1 MNKRENSNFTLLY
14 QLMPCIYCSMDV
26 ASAPLSTSVPPIGQ
40 RISPYLSR
48 SLASKE
54 ESSNFVCQKGAIHAS
69 LNSEM
74 RFESEKSTENVRKR
88 IYRKDEFNDF
98 VKRRRSVVYADS

>member
-1 MNKRENSNFTLLY
+1 
-14 QLMPCIYCSMDV
+14 MDV
-26 ASAPLSTSVPPIGQ
+26 ALAPLSTSVPPIGQ

-74 RFESEKSTENVRKR
+74 RFESETSAENVSK
-88 IYRKDEFNDF
+88 NM
-98 VKRRRSVVYADS
+98 